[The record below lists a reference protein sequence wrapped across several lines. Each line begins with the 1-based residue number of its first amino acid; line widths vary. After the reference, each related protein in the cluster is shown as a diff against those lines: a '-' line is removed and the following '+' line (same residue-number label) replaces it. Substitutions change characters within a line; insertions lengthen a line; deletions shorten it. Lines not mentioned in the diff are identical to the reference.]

1 MKLFKKINIFL
12 WRIDGIISLLCA
24 LVAFVCL
31 LQCALGVQ
39 GGITILQLPVITLAV
54 VCVVMLA
61 RFFDWLLL
69 VDRKTRF
76 KVVKGKV
83 NTMLETWRM
92 EKYNVESEEKENE
105 K

>member
-1 MKLFKKINIFL
+1 MKLLKKINIFL
-12 WRIDGIISLLCA
+12 YRIDGIISLICA

-31 LQCALGVQ
+31 LQCTLGVQ
-39 GGITILQLPVITLAV
+39 SGITILQLPSLVLAV
-54 VCVVMLA
+54 VFVTMLA

-83 NTMLETWRM
+83 NTMLETW
-92 EKYNVESEEKENE
+92 
-105 K
+105 